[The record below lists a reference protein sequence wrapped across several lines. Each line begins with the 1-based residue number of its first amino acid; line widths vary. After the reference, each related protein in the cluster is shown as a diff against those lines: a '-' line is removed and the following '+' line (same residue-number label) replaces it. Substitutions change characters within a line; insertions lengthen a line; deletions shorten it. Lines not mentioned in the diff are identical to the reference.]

1 MYEIGYKM
9 LLLLFCLYDI
19 QYTFIPICSNFNYRW
34 TDVKMEYEEYIT
46 HSRDTEEELDFTLEQ
61 KQSIIKDLE
70 LTNHN
75 LVKENDLLK
84 VQ

>member
-1 MYEIGYKM
+1 M
-9 LLLLFCLYDI
+9 LLFLFSLYDI
-19 QYTFIPICSNFNYRW
+19 QYIFVPICSNFNYRW